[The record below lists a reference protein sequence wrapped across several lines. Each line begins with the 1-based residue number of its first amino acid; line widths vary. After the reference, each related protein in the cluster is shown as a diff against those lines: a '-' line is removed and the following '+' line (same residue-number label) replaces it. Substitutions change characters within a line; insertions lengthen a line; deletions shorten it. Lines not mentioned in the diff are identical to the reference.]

1 MNKKQMSAIALFVL
15 LLPACQPA
23 AAMII
28 PGRTVAHFSNLYQ
41 STYGDRL
48 AHPNDSPLFEMLN
61 NRLRY
66 NSPANDDEFGRKF
79 QNDEFGQDFRNDEFA
94 QDPRNEGIGR
104 DFPALK
110 SLRAPSN
117 TIVNSGLSKEQN
129 FVSNEQTHMESA
141 GATAQSQAHTGQEI
155 IDSLSTVMNSINEN
169 I

>member
-1 MNKKQMSAIALFVL
+1 
-15 LLPACQPA
+15 
-23 AAMII
+23 MII

-79 QNDEFGQDFRNDEFA
+79 QNDEFGQDFRNDEFAQDSRNDEFA

>member
-61 NRLRY
+61 NRLGY
-66 NSPANDDEFGRKF
+66 NSPSNDGFTRDEFGSK
-79 QNDEFGQDFRNDEFA
+79 FRNDEFA

-117 TIVNSGLSKEQN
+117 TIVKSGLSKEQN